1 MITVDLIQ
9 SNRYQDSVTLMQVA
23 GQVRAL
29 PGIADAALMMGTDP
43 NKEMLRD
50 ADLLTD
56 AGAAA
61 GPNDLII
68 ALRGTEDG
76 VAAVRGQIDALL
88 RVEVPARGTHE
99 REAPHSLAA
108 GLAAMP
114 DANLVLISTPGL
126 YAAAEA
132 RKALLAGRHVM

>member
-9 SNRYQDSVTLMQVA
+9 PNRYQDSVTLMQVA

-56 AGAAA
+56 EGAAA

-68 ALRGTEDG
+68 ALHGTEEG
-76 VAAVRGQIDALL
+76 VESAREQINDLL
-88 RVEVPARGTHE
+88 RVEAPAGGTRE
-99 REAPHSLAA
+99 RE
-108 GLAAMP
+108 
-114 DANLVLISTPGL
+114 
-126 YAAAEA
+126 
-132 RKALLAGRHVM
+132 